1 MTRLS
6 ECAEEGVSNVK
17 TGDLNLETARFLQ
30 KARANDVSCYLEA
43 KDNFKKNLGVR
54 KVIKNRRH

>member
-17 TGDLNLETARFLQ
+17 TGDINLETASFLQ
-30 KARANDVSCYLEA
+30 KARANEVSCYLEA
-43 KDNFKKNLGVR
+43 KDKLPNKIWAYGR
-54 KVIKNRRH
+54 